1 MAYCGGSIVH
11 MYYVRLINDRYDI
24 YVSRLELEI
33 KLTLIYTMYV
43 QFFERYFKTCPLAK
57 ALKFENL
64 TIKTGQALKFEI

>member
-33 KLTLIYTMYV
+33 KLILVYTMYV
-43 QFFERYFKTCPLAK
+43 QFFERYINFIL
-57 ALKFENL
+57 
-64 TIKTGQALKFEI
+64 EI

>member
-1 MAYCGGSIVH
+1 MAYCGRSIVH

-43 QFFERYFKTCPLAK
+43 QFFERYVNFIL
-57 ALKFENL
+57 
-64 TIKTGQALKFEI
+64 EI